1 MTFAAPLSI
10 LQYFINEKVNINLY
24 MAYQRRINWLKDDKE
39 SDSKPKVKVQ
49 AAMIQSKYC
58 QAPCSVKRYKLLV
71 CDNDGSLCEIKPTNT
86 LWYLLYV
93 KDPPC
98 NNRMAK
104 LFRFRFCLPYNE
116 FMTLVSELKGHDL
129 LELLIFYYFDII

>member
-1 MTFAAPLSI
+1 
-10 LQYFINEKVNINLY
+10 
-24 MAYQRRINWLKDDKE
+24 
-39 SDSKPKVKVQ
+39 
-49 AAMIQSKYC
+49 MIQSKYC

-116 FMTLVSELKGHDL
+116 FMTLVSELKGHDFFRDGVIMTAL
-129 LELLIFYYFDII
+129 GFSHLVFTYLPLVLCNTLEEVSHLMTFKKQQLSPRKLIGYL